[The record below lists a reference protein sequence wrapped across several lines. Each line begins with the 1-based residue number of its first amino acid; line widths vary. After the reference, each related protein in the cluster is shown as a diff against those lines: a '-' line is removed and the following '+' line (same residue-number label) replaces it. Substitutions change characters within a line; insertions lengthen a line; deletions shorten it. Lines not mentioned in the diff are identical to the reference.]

1 MKDLIGTSA
10 NMKNINEFNP
20 LDKSAER
27 ERDRQTDRQTD
38 SAGGRALLAHE
49 AKSQKGILS

>member
-27 ERDRQTDRQTD
+27 ERETDRQTDRQC
-38 SAGGRALLAHE
+38 GRAGFA
-49 AKSQKGILS
+49 